1 MSNESCIECYGKFPD
16 DPRYPKTICKK
27 RSSCELGGP
36 CLDCSREEKSNI
48 HYNFQYESVGS
59 VSFDPNRSDSDDE
72 QNVAAKAYFEA
83 TDASSG
89 SSDLNL
95 LGIDI
100 PDDSV
105 DIVKT
110 VIEKLSEF
118 YFYSPAVFEALMNSI
133 MLNKSQ
139 SDLAREKH
147 ISRQCENKRLLR
159 ELGIAQ
165 KRNDVQHR
173 RDRELAEA
181 KKSYENKLQELRHKD
196 SFLRTLSNRD
206 WLIYKLRFIDG
217 CTVKSTARQ
226 ANVTERTVYRVSAF
240 LHSNL
245 DNSVTVDLIGK

>member
-16 DPRYPKTICKK
+16 DPRFPKTVCKK
-27 RSSCELGGP
+27 RLSCELGGP
-36 CLDCSREEKSNI
+36 CLDRSREEKSNI

-72 QNVAAKAYFEA
+72 RNVAAKAYFEA
-83 TDASSG
+83 TDTSAA

-95 LGIDI
+95 LGVDI
-100 PDDSV
+100 PLDAV
-105 DIVKT
+105 DVVKT

-118 YFYSPAVFEALMNSI
+118 YFYSPAVFESLMNSI
-133 MLNKSQ
+133 MMNKSQ

-147 ISRQCENKRLLR
+147 ISRQCVNKRLLR

-165 KRNDVQHR
+165 KRNDFQQR

-181 KKSYENKLQELRHKD
+181 KKSYEDKLRKLRQKD
-196 SFLRTLSNRD
+196 SFLRSLSNRD
-206 WLIYKLRFIDG
+206 WMIYKLRFIDG

-226 ANVTERTVYRVSAF
+226 ANVTERTVYRVSAY

-245 DNSVTVDLIGK
+245 NDPVTHAPDAK